1 MALLSIILAHF
12 IADFYLQKDRMANNK
27 EKYLRLHMMHHA
39 VCLLV
44 ALLFIWGRN
53 YQSQGFFQYVL
64 FPLIII
70 LTTHYFIDLSKI
82 NMGKSQRVRDL
93 LGSYY
98 DLKLFIS
105 DQILHLL
112 VLMIT
117 CHLFFNLPFHFVF
130 DNIIASFQSGVTLS
144 FTDKFLFLAI
154 IIIAATSIS
163 GHIIA
168 KTLGNPS
175 INITTFEGKLTF
187 KSDSLDD
194 RSGKLTELN
203 RGVSEEYHYLLLNN
217 RYNRGRTI
225 GYIERL
231 LVLIL
236 TYYSAYPAIAFI
248 ITAKSI
254 ARFKQMEDRD
264 FAEYFLLGT
273 LLSML
278 FGIALGLVMRI
289 VLGG

>member
-1 MALLSIILAHF
+1 MALLSLILAHF

-39 VCLLV
+39 IFLLI

-53 YQSQGFFQYVL
+53 NQYHGFFVHVL
-64 FPLIII
+64 FPLILI
-70 LTTHYFIDLSKI
+70 LITHYLIDLMKI
-82 NMGKSQRVRDL
+82 KMEKSQRVKEL

-98 DLKLFIS
+98 DLKLFVS
-105 DQILHLL
+105 DQILHLI
-112 VLMIT
+112 VLMIIG
-117 CHLFFNLPFHFVF
+117 HLFFSLSFRLVF
-130 DNIIASFQSGVTLS
+130 ENIIASFQSSVALS
-144 FTDKFLFLAI
+144 PTDKVLFLAI
-154 IIIAATSIS
+154 IIIAVTSIS

-187 KSDSLDD
+187 KSESLDD
-194 RSGKLTELN
+194 RSGKLRELN

-236 TYYSAYPAIAFI
+236 TYYAAYPAIAFI

-278 FGIALGLVMRI
+278 FGIVLGLVVRM
-289 VLGG
+289 VLSG

>member
-1 MALLSIILAHF
+1 MALLSLMLAHF
-12 IADFYLQKDRMANNK
+12 IADFYLQKDRMVNNK
-27 EKYLRLHMMHHA
+27 EKYLRLHMMHH
-39 VCLLV
+39 VICLLI

-53 YQSQGFFQYVL
+53 YQYQGVFKHVF

-70 LTTHYFIDLSKI
+70 LMTHYLIDLMKI
-82 NMGKSQRVRDL
+82 KMGKSQRVKDF
-93 LGSYY
+93 LGSYH
-98 DLKLFIS
+98 DLKLFLF
-105 DQILHLL
+105 DQILHII

-117 CHLFFNLPFHFVF
+117 CHLFFNLPFHLVF
-130 DNIIASFQSGVTLS
+130 ENVITSFQTGVSLS
-144 FTDKFLFLAI
+144 LTNNLLFLAV

-168 KTLGNPS
+168 KMLGNPL
-175 INITTFEGKLTF
+175 INITTFEGKITF
-187 KSDSLDD
+187 KSESLDD
-194 RSGKLTELN
+194 RSGKLPELA
-203 RGVSEEYHYLLLNN
+203 RGVNEEYHYLLLNN

-278 FGIALGLVMRI
+278 FGISLGLVVRM
-289 VLGG
+289 VLR